1 MVYNSEWESTAPLVI
16 AHRGASA
23 YAPENTMAA
32 FERAVDLG
40 ADAIELDAKLTRDG
54 VVAIL
59 HDDTLDRTTNGVG
72 RLRSFTIEE
81 IQEFDAG
88 VKFSPKFA
96 GEGIPS
102 LREVFQKFSDEILLN
117 IELTNYSSKRDD
129 LPERVIQLVVE
140 LGLVERVLLSSFNP
154 IALIKCRRI
163 NREIPTALVIH
174 GREPRLL
181 RNIFQA
187 FLNYDF
193 FHPHEATVGSEIIGK
208 KLKIHAWTVNDELR
222 IKELLT
228 LGITGIITDVPDVA
242 IQVRDN
248 FLADMITISP

>member
-1 MVYNSEWESTAPLVI
+1 MDNNSEWESTAPLVI

-32 FERAVDLG
+32 FKRAVELG

-54 VVAIL
+54 VVTIL
-59 HDDTLDRTTNGVG
+59 HDDKLDRTTNGVG
-72 RLRSFTIEE
+72 RLRSFSIEE
-81 IQEFDAG
+81 IHKFDAG
-88 VKFSPKFA
+88 VKFASKFE
-96 GEGIPS
+96 GERIPT
-102 LREVFQKFSDEILLN
+102 LREVFRKFSDEILMN
-117 IELTNYSSKRDD
+117 IELTNYSSKWDD

-140 LGLVERVLLSSFNP
+140 FDLVERVLLSSFNP
-154 IALIKCRRI
+154 FVLMKCRRI
-163 NREIPTALVIH
+163 SREIPTALLIH

-187 FLNYDF
+187 FLKYDF
-193 FHPHEATVGSEIIGK
+193 YHPHEALVDSEVIGK
-208 KLKIHAWTVNDELR
+208 KLKINAWTVNDELR

-242 IQVRDN
+242 IQVRDDL
-248 FLADMITISP
+248 FA